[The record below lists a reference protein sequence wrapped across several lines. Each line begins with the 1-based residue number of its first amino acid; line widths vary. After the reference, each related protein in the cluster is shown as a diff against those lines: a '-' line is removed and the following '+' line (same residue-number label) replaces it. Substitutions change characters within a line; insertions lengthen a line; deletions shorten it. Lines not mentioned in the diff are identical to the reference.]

1 MTTTASHPRETHGLR
16 RALHRARSEPAYGAF
31 LTLWA
36 GFTVLPLVMGL
47 DKFANVLADWEG
59 YLALGRQPAAVQR
72 PHGHAHR
79 GRDRGRRGGPRGSP
93 ALLRGIRGRTLARRH
108 HRQPAD
114 LSRLLRRRTAGRRA
128 ASRRARPRPAGPR
141 VPAPSDRHHP
151 TESGSRPDRRTTHD
165 SPRRPAR
172 HPAECPLDLDAA
184 ETAAAA
190 FLQALGLSLE
200 AEGLAASPAR
210 MARAYADLLT
220 PGGSR

>member
-1 MTTTASHPRETHGLR
+1 MTTTASHPRETHGLG

-59 YLALGRQPAAVQR
+59 YLAPLGRQPAAVQR

-93 ALLRGIRGRTLARRH
+93 ASLRGIRGRTLARRH

-128 ASRRARPRPAGPR
+128 ALGALALGQLARAYQ
-141 VPAPSDRHHP
+141 PSDRHHP
-151 TESGSRPDRRTTHD
+151 TESGS
-165 SPRRPAR
+165 
-172 HPAECPLDLDAA
+172 
-184 ETAAAA
+184 
-190 FLQALGLSLE
+190 
-200 AEGLAASPAR
+200 
-210 MARAYADLLT
+210 
-220 PGGSR
+220 